1 MRIDREKFTVAL
13 LKRELT
19 QKKFSE
25 MTGLSRGTINGVK
38 NGRSCSD
45 RAGRIIAKALEM
57 DIEELREQ

>member
-1 MRIDREKFTVAL
+1 MRIGRKKFTIAL
-13 LKRELT
+13 LDKDLT
-19 QKKFSE
+19 QKKLVE

-45 RAGRIIAKALEM
+45 RTGRIIAKALEM

>member
-1 MRIDREKFTVAL
+1 MRINREKFTVAL

-45 RAGRIIAKALEM
+45 QTGRIIAKALEM

>member
-1 MRIDREKFTVAL
+1 MRIDREKFAVAL

-45 RAGRIIAKALEM
+45 RTGHIIAKALEM

>member
-25 MTGLSRGTINGVK
+25 MTGLSKESESGSKTETAGI
-38 NGRSCSD
+38 
-45 RAGRIIAKALEM
+45 RAGMR
-57 DIEELREQ
+57 LR